1 METIARSDTTERV
14 INLTEALYL
23 LLVLGL
29 GLLKQKILNDWVEMG
44 LPDLLAQFLLI
55 ESFQVVC
62 VTLHTYLQLHQQ
74 RV

>member
-29 GLLKQKILNDWVEMG
+29 GLLKQKILNDWVEIG
-44 LPDLLAQFLLI
+44 HPDLLAQFFLI
-55 ESFQVVC
+55 ESFQAVFVP
-62 VTLHTYLQLHQQ
+62 LHTHLQLHQQ

>member
-44 LPDLLAQFLLI
+44 LPDLLAQFFLI
-55 ESFQVVC
+55 ESLQVVC
-62 VTLHTYLQLHQQ
+62 VPLHTHLQLHQQ